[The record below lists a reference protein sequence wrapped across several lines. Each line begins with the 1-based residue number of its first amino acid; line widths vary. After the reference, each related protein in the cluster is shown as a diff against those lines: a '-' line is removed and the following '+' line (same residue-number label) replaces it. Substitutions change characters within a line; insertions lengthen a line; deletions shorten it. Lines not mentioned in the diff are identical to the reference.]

1 MIFDWEEYAKIAR
14 EAIAEGC
21 VLLKN
26 DGPVLPFA
34 KGQKVAVFGRIQMH
48 YYKSGTG
55 SGGMVNAPYVVSILD
70 ALKEAEEIDIDREVL
85 KAYEDWVE
93 IHPFDKGVGWANEP
107 RSQVEMPVEDSFVKE
122 AAGRNDA
129 ALVILGRSAGED
141 QDSHNEPGSY
151 LLTEGEEQLLEKV
164 CGAFERVA
172 VVLNVGNVMDMKWVE
187 KYNPGAVMYTWQ
199 GGMEGG
205 NGVVDL
211 LVGRKNP
218 SGKMSDTIAYEIEDY
233 PSTKYFGDEVENF
246 YAEDIYV
253 GYRYFETLAKDK
265 VM

>member
-1 MIFDWEEYAKIAR
+1 MSAKMIFDWEEYAKIAR

-55 SGGMVNAPYVVSILD
+55 SGGMVNAPYVVGILD
-70 ALKEAEEIDIDREVL
+70 ALKEAEEIVIDREVL
-85 KAYEDWVE
+85 KTYEDWVE
-93 IHPFDKGVGWANEP
+93 EHPFDKGVGWANEP

-187 KYNPGAVMYTWQ
+187 KYNPGAVMYT
-199 GGMEGG
+199 
-205 NGVVDL
+205 
-211 LVGRKNP
+211 
-218 SGKMSDTIAYEIEDY
+218 
-233 PSTKYFGDEVENF
+233 
-246 YAEDIYV
+246 
-253 GYRYFETLAKDK
+253 
-265 VM
+265 